1 MIAAPLLAAIAAT
14 LAALGAVELLVARH
28 ERRAAG
34 NSDAVARRPRTRT
47 LVAVLRRLGPRA
59 ATVAGHDLQARLD
72 AAGIAVPAGDFAALR
87 AGTAAIGLLAV
98 LPLVWAAPGR
108 AGLALLLAGPAAGH
122 LAPATW
128 LARRRRRRAAAVE
141 RELADVLDLLRVAVG
156 AGLSPI
162 RAVGE
167 VGRRHRGVLAGEL
180 RRAAARRSLGVPIAD
195 VLTELE
201 RRTPG
206 EGVPALCAALR
217 RADRH
222 GAPLAGA
229 LTAQAREA
237 RSRAAAA
244 TTEAAARA
252 APRIQLVVA
261 LLLVPSVLALVAAAL
276 LPAVALW

>member
-1 MIAAPLLAAIAAT
+1 VDLLAA
-14 LAALGAVELLVARH
+14 
-28 ERRAAG
+28 RR
-34 NSDAVARRPRTRT
+34 ARRPRRGVGAQRGADVRRGAGAGVGRPGGPR
-47 LVAVLRRLGPRA
+47 LLAVLVRFAPRTGGRA
-59 ATVAGHDLQARLD
+59 AGRDVQTRLD
-72 AAGIAVPAGDFAALR
+72 AAGVAFPAGDFALLR
-87 AGTAAIGLLAV
+87 GGLAVAGLLAV
-98 LPLVWAAPGR
+98 LPLAWAAPGR
-108 AGLALLLAGPAAGH
+108 AGLMMLLAGPAAGH
-122 LAPATW
+122 LAPAIW
-128 LARRRRRRAAAVE
+128 LARRTRRRAAAVE

-156 AGLSPI
+156 AGLSPL

-167 VGRRHRGVLAGEL
+167 VGRRHPGVLAAEL
-180 RRAAARRSLGVPIAD
+180 RRVAARRGLGLPVAQ
-195 VLTELE
+195 VLAELE

-206 EGVPALCAALR
+206 EGIPPLAGALR

-237 RSRAAAA
+237 RSRAAAR

-276 LPAVALW
+276 LPAVMVR